1 MYVNLQQLSV
11 IDSKV
16 MPSFYK
22 TFQTVCYIILNNI
35 TSLTLVCTTD
45 PKNIASLTYVCT
57 SDPKNTTILTKV
69 GIHEMLTWFAL
80 VFSHITATF
89 PTWVCA
95 IGLTK
100 QYKASDYPVI

>member
-1 MYVNLQQLSV
+1 VNRTSYICKNDTGLLHYHRCFLEAHYNAMYVNLQQLSV

-69 GIHEMLTWFAL
+69 GIHEMLT
-80 VFSHITATF
+80 
-89 PTWVCA
+89 
-95 IGLTK
+95 
-100 QYKASDYPVI
+100 